1 MLPDR
6 EFTESSVK
14 AAGPAAKQVSAANG
28 NASTKTGIGVSV
40 TRLEDKPLVKGRG
53 QFAADIHFPHELH
66 MRVVRSANAHGRLK
80 SIDVAEARA
89 LPGVVAVWTASDI
102 EDLPPIDF
110 REGSIEKLAPFR
122 QPVLARDVVRYVGE
136 PVAAVFAT
144 DPYVA
149 EDAADLVAVEVDE
162 LPPIVDAAAPVADFA
177 KGLTT
182 EATICRQGYGDLEAV
197 FRQATHVVEID
208 VEIGRHSGVPLETRG
223 AIGRYDAAH
232 DVLELHGAAKVPHRN
247 RESLARMF
255 GRSTADIH
263 CYEGHVGGG
272 FGVRGEIYPE
282 DILVL
287 VAAMRLG
294 RPVKWLEDRREH
306 MVAANHSRQQRHIVR
321 AAVDGEGNLL
331 GIDDRFFHD
340 QGAYIRTHG
349 TRVAETA
356 CGILPGPYRL
366 PNYRVQCHFRL
377 TNKTPAATYRAP
389 GRYETNFVRERLMDA
404 IAKKVGLSRIEV
416 RRRNLLQP
424 ADMPHERPLS
434 ALGDDVVLDSGD
446 YPGLLDKAL
455 VRCEWD
461 RLEREVKERRKGGEL
476 VGLGLAMY
484 VEKSGLGPTDGV
496 RIHVHD
502 SGDVEVI
509 TGGASIGQGF
519 ETVIAQICAE
529 KLGVDYSKVRV
540 IHGQTDRIE
549 YGIGAHATRATV
561 MTGNATAIAAE
572 KVLAKAL
579 DMASQLVQ
587 TDPSRLA
594 VVNGDIVRVEA
605 PDEPLMSIGEIARNL
620 RPTSKTRGER
630 TPGLSAEG
638 WFDAA
643 HMTYPYGVQIALV
656 TIDRGT
662 GGVNIEKML
671 IAFDIGRAVNPVLV
685 HGQIVGGFVQG
696 LGGAL
701 FEEFQYDER
710 GQPLSVTFADYLM
723 PTAREVPDVDVLI
736 TEDAPSTTN
745 PLGIKGAGEGGIAG
759 VGAVIASAI
768 DDALGEIATVTSL
781 PIKPQWL
788 KMMIGASLP
797 MSELPQVPER
807 RHVTSGSGAAAQV
820 SHVGG

>member
-1 MLPDR
+1 MKPR
-6 EFTESSVK
+6 
-14 AAGPAAKQVSAANG
+14 AND
-28 NASTKTGIGVSV
+28 SKWTGIGASV
-40 TRLEDKPLVKGRG
+40 TRLEDRPLVTGRG
-53 QFAADIHFPHELH
+53 QFAADISFPRQLH
-66 MRVVRSANAHGRLK
+66 MRVVRSANAHGVLK
-80 SIDVAEARA
+80 NVDVTEAKA
-89 LPGVVAVWTASDI
+89 LRGVVAVWTASDI
-102 EDLPPIDF
+102 ANLPPIDF
-110 REGSIEKLAPFR
+110 REGPIEKLAPFR
-122 QPVLARDVVRYVGE
+122 QPVLARDYVRYVGE

-149 EDAADLVAVEVDE
+149 EDAADLVMVEVDE
-162 LPPIVDAAAPVADFA
+162 LPVLVDAAASVADFA
-177 KGLTT
+177 DGLTT
-182 EATICRQGYGDLEAV
+182 EPTICRQGYGEVDAV
-197 FRQATHVVEID
+197 FRNAAHIIEID
-208 VEIGRHSGVPLETRG
+208 VAIGRHSGVPLETRG
-223 AIGRYDAAH
+223 AIGRYDAAR

-255 GRSTADIH
+255 GRSTAAVH
-263 CYEGHVGGG
+263 CYEGQVGGG

-287 VAAMRLG
+287 VAAMRLE

-306 MVAANHSRQQRHIVR
+306 MIAANHSRQQRHFIR
-321 AAVDGEGNLL
+321 AAVDAEGHLL

-366 PNYRVQCHFRL
+366 PNFRVQCHFRL

-404 IAKKVGLSRIEV
+404 IAKKLGLSRVEV

-424 ADMPHERPLS
+424 ADMPHERPLM
-434 ALGDDVVLDSGD
+434 ALGDEVVLDSGD

-455 VRCEWD
+455 ARCAWNK
-461 RLEREVKERRKGGEL
+461 LEREVNERRAKGEL
-476 VGLGLAMY
+476 IGLGLAMY
-484 VEKSGLGPTDGV
+484 VEKSGLGPIDGV
-496 RIHVHD
+496 RVRVHD

-509 TGGASIGQGF
+509 TGGASVGQGF
-519 ETVIAQICAE
+519 ETVVAQICADR
-529 KLGVDYSKVRV
+529 LGVDYRKVRV

-549 YGIGAHATRATV
+549 FGVGAHATRATV

-572 KVLAKAL
+572 KVRAKAL
-579 DMASQLVQ
+579 DMASQLLQ
-587 TDPSRLA
+587 ADQGRLA
-594 VVNGDIVRVEA
+594 IVGGKIVRSEA
-605 PDEPLMSIGEIARNL
+605 PDESLMTLGEIASHL

-630 TPGLSAEG
+630 DPGLSAEG
-638 WFDAA
+638 WFNAA

-662 GGVNIEKML
+662 GGVTIEKML
-671 IAFDIGRAVNPVLV
+671 IAFDVGRAVNPVLV
-685 HGQIVGGFVQG
+685 RGQIVGGFAQG

-723 PTAREVPDVDVLI
+723 PTAHEIPKVDVLI

-759 VGAVIASAI
+759 VGAAIASAV
-768 DDALGEIATVTSL
+768 DDALGDIATVTSL

-788 KMMIGASLP
+788 KAVIDAYAASIP
-797 MSELPQVPER
+797 
-807 RHVTSGSGAAAQV
+807 A
-820 SHVGG
+820 